1 MKADYMMKPFVGSDF
16 LHNPDWLL
24 NLPSFTQGQ
33 QECVGDYGPDLL
45 GTDDQSDREKE
56 TQT

>member
-1 MKADYMMKPFVGSDF
+1 MTKLLVGWDF

-24 NLPSFTQGQ
+24 NLPSITQGQ
-33 QECVGDYGPDLL
+33 QECVGDNGPDLL

-56 TQT
+56 NQT